1 VRPGHLLPTLVA
13 LASLAFP
20 AGAMA
25 DDFQQI
31 FGDYKSDGQING
43 CYRPDQIHNAG
54 RDIPPDIEQY
64 APGFGDALSSAGTR
78 CGSGAVPESEPD
90 EEPALVS
97 AGTGPGGPD
106 IEREKAVREPPAPR
120 VAPPPVPTELVAPQ
134 LSPAAASVSSDT
146 PGALIALL
154 VAAASR
160 WRSRSRGP
168 SRGSWDGARSASRNR
183 SLRRFSRCGT
193 VFRPVAETTRSYP

>member
-31 FGDYKSDGQING
+31 FGDYTSDGQING

-154 VAAASR
+154 VAAGIAVALAFAWTVAWFMGWSPER
-160 WRSRSRGP
+160 ITKPLSAAFQSV
-168 SRGSWDGARSASRNR
+168 WDRLSPGR
-183 SLRRFSRCGT
+183 
-193 VFRPVAETTRSYP
+193 

>member
-78 CGSGAVPESEPD
+78 CGSGAVPDSEPD

-97 AGTGPGGPD
+97 AGTPGPGGPD
-106 IEREKAVREPPAPR
+106 IERKKAVREPPAPR

-154 VAAASR
+154 VAAGIAVALAFAWTVAWFMGWSPER
-160 WRSRSRGP
+160 ITKPLSAAFQSV
-168 SRGSWDGARSASRNR
+168 WDRLSPGR
-183 SLRRFSRCGT
+183 
-193 VFRPVAETTRSYP
+193 

>member
-54 RDIPPDIEQY
+54 RDIPPDLEQY

-154 VAAASR
+154 VAAGIAVALAFAWTVAWFMGWSPER
-160 WRSRSRGP
+160 ITKPLSAAFQSV
-168 SRGSWDGARSASRNR
+168 WDRLSPGR
-183 SLRRFSRCGT
+183 
-193 VFRPVAETTRSYP
+193 

>member
-90 EEPALVS
+90 EQPALVS

-106 IEREKAVREPPAPR
+106 IERKKAVREPPAPR

-154 VAAASR
+154 VAAGIAVALAFAWTVAWFMGWSPER
-160 WRSRSRGP
+160 ITKPLSAAFQSV
-168 SRGSWDGARSASRNR
+168 WDRLSPGR
-183 SLRRFSRCGT
+183 
-193 VFRPVAETTRSYP
+193 

>member
-78 CGSGAVPESEPD
+78 CGSGAVPDSEPD

-97 AGTGPGGPD
+97 AGTPGPGGPD
-106 IEREKAVREPPAPR
+106 IERKKAVREPPAPR

-154 VAAASR
+154 VAAGIAVALAFAWTVAWFMGWSPER
-160 WRSRSRGP
+160 ITKPLSAAFQSM
-168 SRGSWDGARSASRNR
+168 WDRLSPGR
-183 SLRRFSRCGT
+183 
-193 VFRPVAETTRSYP
+193 

>member
-64 APGFGDALSSAGTR
+64 AQGFGDALSSAGTR

-154 VAAASR
+154 VAAGIAVALAFAWTVAWFMGWSPER
-160 WRSRSRGP
+160 ITKPLSAAFQSV
-168 SRGSWDGARSASRNR
+168 WDRLSPGR
-183 SLRRFSRCGT
+183 
-193 VFRPVAETTRSYP
+193 